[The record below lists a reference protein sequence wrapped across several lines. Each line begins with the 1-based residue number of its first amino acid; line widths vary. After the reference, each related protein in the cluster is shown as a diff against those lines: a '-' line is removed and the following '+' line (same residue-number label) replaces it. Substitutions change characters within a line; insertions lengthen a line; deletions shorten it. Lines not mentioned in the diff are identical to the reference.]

1 MVSSAA
7 VPKASVLISGA
18 EFTELSYHIPRNS
31 EKLVGGGFIANLPN
45 SYPSD
50 SSHKVIAILAD

>member
-7 VPKASVLISGA
+7 VPKASALISGA
-18 EFTELSYHIPRNS
+18 EFTELSYHIPRNF
-31 EKLVGGGFIANLPN
+31 EKLVGGGFTANLPN

-50 SSHKVIAILAD
+50 SHHIAILAD